1 MHKVCHIITK
11 LELGGAQ
18 QNTLY
23 TVSHLNRTKFLPVL
37 ITGEPG
43 ILDEEAKAL
52 PGVTFLQ
59 VHSLVREI
67 RPLKDCRALLK
78 LTTILRK
85 LRPMVVHT
93 HSSKAGILGRMAAQ
107 LAGVP
112 IVIHSIHGYGLTP
125 VQHPLVRRMLLG
137 LERLVSKKTTRF
149 FSVSEANR
157 RQGIAWGLF
166 SSDRCVVIRSG
177 VDFKALRGTS
187 VDKPSKKRELGLD
200 PARPVVGVVA
210 PMKPQ
215 KAPLDFVRV
224 TALVRQTHPNV
235 QFVMV
240 GDGELR
246 PAVERECT
254 KLGLNQSLHV
264 LGWRRDVAEI
274 LQCMDIFVLTSLWEG
289 LPRVY
294 LEALALGVPVVGTWV
309 DGADEVVKD
318 GVNGFLLE
326 PGDIAGMAAKVQ
338 LLLSHRVSLSQLD
351 QSWLEKEFD
360 IREMVRRQEEEYQH
374 LIESLSS
381 D

>member
-1 MHKVCHIITK
+1 VHTICHIITK

-43 ILDEEAKAL
+43 ILDEEARAL
-52 PGVTFLQ
+52 PGVAFFQ
-59 VHSLVREI
+59 VPSLVREI

-85 LRPMVVHT
+85 LRPTVVHT

-125 VQHPLVRRMLLG
+125 VQNPLVRRMLLG

-149 FSVSEANR
+149 FSVSDANR

-166 SSDRCVVIRSG
+166 SSDRCAVIRSG
-177 VDFKALRGTS
+177 VDFEALRRTP
-187 VDKPSKKRELGLD
+187 VDKLSKKRELGLD

-215 KAPLDFVRV
+215 KAPLDFVGV
-224 TALVRQTHPNV
+224 AALVRQTNPDA

-246 PAVERECT
+246 PAVERERT
-254 KLGLNQSLHV
+254 RLGLNQLLHL

-274 LQCMDIFVLTSLWEG
+274 LRCMDVFVLTSLWEG

-294 LEALALGVPVVGTWV
+294 LEALALGVPVVGTRV
-309 DGADEVVKD
+309 DGAEEVVKD
-318 GVNGFLLE
+318 GVNGFLLD

-338 LLLSHRVSLSQLD
+338 VLLSRRLSLSPSG

-374 LIESLSS
+374 LIESVLS

>member
-1 MHKVCHIITK
+1 VHRICHIITK

-23 TVSHLNRTKFLPVL
+23 TVSHLNRAKFLPVL
-37 ITGEPG
+37 ITGEPSM
-43 ILDEEAKAL
+43 LDDEARAL
-52 PGVTFLQ
+52 PGVAFFQ

-67 RPLKDCRALLK
+67 RPLKDCYAVWK
-78 LTTILRK
+78 LTAILRK

-93 HSSKAGILGRMAAQ
+93 HSSKAGILGRIAAL

-125 VQHPLVRRMLLG
+125 LQHPLLRRMLLG

-157 RQGIAWGLF
+157 RQGIAWKLF
-166 SSDRCVVIRSG
+166 SPDRCVVIRSG
-177 VDFKALRGTS
+177 VDIEALRRTS

-200 PARPVVGVVA
+200 PFRPVVGMVA
-210 PMKPQ
+210 PMKRQ

-224 TALVRQTHPNV
+224 AARVHQTNSDI

-246 PAVERECT
+246 PAVELERAR
-254 KLGLNQSLHV
+254 LGLSQAFHL

-274 LQCMDIFVLTSLWEG
+274 LQCLDVFVLTSLWEG

-294 LEALALGVPVVGTWV
+294 LEALAMAIPVVGTRV
-309 DGADEVVKD
+309 DGAEEVVKD
-318 GVNGFLLE
+318 GVNGFLLK
-326 PGDIAGMAAKVQ
+326 PGDVDGIAAKVQ
-338 LLLSHRVSLSQLD
+338 LLLAHHAALSQSEHSGLD
-351 QSWLEKEFD
+351 REFD
-360 IREMVRRQEEEYQH
+360 IREMVRRQEEEYQQ
-374 LIESLSS
+374 LIDSVLSH
-381 D
+381 

>member
-1 MHKVCHIITK
+1 MHRICHIITK

-18 QNTLY
+18 QNTLF
-23 TVSHLNRTKFLPVL
+23 TVSHLNRTKFLPAL

-43 ILDEEAKAL
+43 ILDDEARAL
-52 PGVTFLQ
+52 PSVAFFQ
-59 VHSLVREI
+59 VPSLVRKI
-67 RPLKDCRALLK
+67 NPLQDCYALWK
-78 LTTILRK
+78 LTAILRK

-93 HSSKAGILGRMAAQ
+93 HSSKAGILGRMAAR

-125 VQHPLVRRMLLG
+125 LQHPLLRRALLG

-157 RQGIAWGLF
+157 RQGIAWKLF
-166 SSDRCVVIRSG
+166 SPDRCVVIRSG
-177 VDFKALRGTS
+177 VDLETLRRTS
-187 VDKPSKKRELGLD
+187 VDKASKKRELGLD
-200 PARPVVGVVA
+200 PFRPVVGMVA

-224 TALVRQTHPNV
+224 AARVRQTNSDV

-246 PAVERECT
+246 PAVERERT
-254 KLGLNQSLHV
+254 RLGLSQTLYL

-274 LQCMDIFVLTSLWEG
+274 LQCTDVFVLTSLWEG

-294 LEALALGVPVVGTWV
+294 LEALAIGVPVVGTRV
-309 DGADEVVKD
+309 DGAEEVVKD
-318 GVNGFLLE
+318 GANGFLLE
-326 PGDIAGMAAKVQ
+326 PGDIVGMAAKVQ
-338 LLLSHRVSLSQLD
+338 LLLSRHGVLSQ
-351 QSWLEKEFD
+351 SERSGLEREFD

-374 LIESLSS
+374 LI
-381 D
+381 DCARRP